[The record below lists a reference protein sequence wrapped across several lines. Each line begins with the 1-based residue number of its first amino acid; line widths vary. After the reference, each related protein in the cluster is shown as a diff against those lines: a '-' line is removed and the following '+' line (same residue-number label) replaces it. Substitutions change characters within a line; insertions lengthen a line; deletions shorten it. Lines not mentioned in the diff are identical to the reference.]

1 MLSRWPPLWIVLF
14 FSWIS
19 ACPARQ
25 QADEATIQ
33 RYSQQAEQALA
44 AKDWNAAGP
53 ALEKLARLTPNVPEV
68 YANLGTVY
76 YTQGRYAQAAEALE
90 RALKL
95 NPELPNVPLILA
107 ICYAQLG
114 RAREAVPILEPAF
127 RHPPNHEI
135 ARTIGLA
142 LMSVYTSLNEP
153 LKALEISEELVARYP
168 NDPEMLYRA
177 SHLYGDRA
185 LQTMMRLVQIAPES
199 PWKRMAFAEALEA
212 EKHYDLAIIEY
223 RKVIE
228 ADPGMPGVHYRL
240 GRALMLKAPESEPA
254 RDDAVKEF
262 RQAITLDPRNAGAE
276 YEMGEIF
283 RRRGQPERAV
293 DHFSRAVEID
303 PHFEDAQ
310 IGLGRTLIDLE
321 KAEAALPHLRAAIQ
335 LNPTNEVSHFLLAG
349 AYKSLGDAA
358 DYKNET
364 ALFQKYH
371 VRPYAD
377 NSAGGGQRG
386 QAPNAVTAPEA
397 TKQTLDSEGSKRP
410 QLP

>member
-1 MLSRWPPLWIVLF
+1 MLLRLRPLWTLVF
-14 FSWIS
+14 FSWVS
-19 ACPARQ
+19 VCPAGQ
-25 QADEATIQ
+25 QADEETIK
-33 RYSQQAEQALA
+33 RYSHQAEQALA
-44 AKDWNAAGP
+44 RKDLDAAGS
-53 ALEKLARLTPNVPEV
+53 ALERLARLTPNVPEV

-76 YTQGRYAQAAEALE
+76 YTRGRYAQAAEALE

-95 NPELPNVPLILA
+95 NPEIPNVPLILA
-107 ICYAQLG
+107 ICYAELG
-114 RAREAVPILEPAF
+114 RAKEAVPILEPAF

-142 LMSVYTSLNEP
+142 LMSAYTSLDEH
-153 LKALEISEELVARYP
+153 LKALEISEELVVRYP

-185 LQTMMRLVQIAPES
+185 LQIMVRLAEIAPES

-212 EKHYDLAIIEY
+212 GKHYDLAIIEY
-223 RKVIE
+223 GKVIE
-228 ADPGMPGVHYRL
+228 ADPRMPGVHYRL
-240 GRALMLKAPESEPA
+240 GKALLLKAPESEQA
-254 RDDAVKEF
+254 RDEAMKEF
-262 RQAITLDPRNAGAE
+262 RQAIALDPRNAGAE

-283 RRRGQPERAV
+283 RRRGQAERAV

-303 PHFEDAQ
+303 PNFEEAQ
-310 IGLGRTLIDLE
+310 IGLGRALIDLQ
-321 KAEAALPHLRAAIQ
+321 KAEAALPHLRAAIH

-377 NSAGGGQRG
+377 ESATEGQVPR
-386 QAPNAVTAPEA
+386 AVATPEA
-397 TKQTLDSEGSKRP
+397 TKQTLDSEGSKQP